1 MSRRRSVDRLVEA
14 ALAGLMA
21 LAVVNV
27 SWQVFARY
35 VRGEPSSFTD
45 ELSRFVLIWI
55 GLLGAAHGVGRRV
68 HLSMNL
74 LTANMTAPRRERL
87 AVVVDL
93 LVALFA
99 VTVMVVGGGRL
110 VLLTLDLGQDSAALG
125 VPLGFVYLALPVSGL
140 LITWYTLGFV
150 RARMRRLRRGG
161 VAD

>member
-1 MSRRRSVDRLVEA
+1 MTGRRRVDRAVEVT
-14 ALAGLMA
+14 LAGLMA

-27 SWQVFARY
+27 SWQVVARY
-35 VRGEPSSFTD
+35 VLGEPSSFTD

-55 GLLGAAHGVGRRV
+55 GLLGAAHGVGRRM

-74 LTANMTAPRRERL
+74 LTARMTAPRRERL

-99 VTVMVVGGGRL
+99 VAVMVVGGTRL

-125 VPLGFVYLALPVSGL
+125 VPLGIVYLALPVSGL
-140 LITWYTLGFV
+140 LITYYTLGFV
-150 RARMRRLRRGG
+150 RVRLRRLRRGG